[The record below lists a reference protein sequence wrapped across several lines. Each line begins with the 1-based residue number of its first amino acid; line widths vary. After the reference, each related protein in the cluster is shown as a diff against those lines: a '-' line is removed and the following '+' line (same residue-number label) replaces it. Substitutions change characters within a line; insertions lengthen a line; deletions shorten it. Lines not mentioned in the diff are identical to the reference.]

1 VHWPTICAGRR
12 DEEQN
17 AMSANDLCTIRFVRP
32 SGYADWIRSYTLR
45 VNGKDVGG
53 IRNGGTLEVTV
64 ASGVTTIEAEIDWAK
79 AKPLTVTTAPRQTI
93 EVEVSNRWGAWLALW
108 AVTFGRKEYLLLTPR
123 SPTGGSTA

>member
-1 VHWPTICAGRR
+1 
-12 DEEQN
+12 
-17 AMSANDLCTIRFVRP
+17 MSANDLCTIRFVRP

-45 VNGKDVGG
+45 VNGKDVGA